1 MLSSHPASRARTP
14 AVKPARSLLTLLLSG
29 ILVVSLGGC
38 LGTAVESPSRSSAT
52 YTTLRVHLVA
62 APALIRAD
70 GCTAGLAEVTTYV
83 PLWGLALGI
92 LTFGIVVPQWTVYS
106 CAEGG

>member
-1 MLSSHPASRARTP
+1 MLSSHPAGRVQTP
-14 AVKPARSLLTLLLSG
+14 GVKPARGLLTLLLSG
-29 ILVVSLGGC
+29 IVVVSLSGC
-38 LGTAVESPSRSSAT
+38 LGTAVESPSRSGAS

-70 GCTAGLAEVTTYV
+70 GCRAGLADVTTWV
-83 PLWGLALGI
+83 PLWGLAVGI

-106 CAEGG
+106 CVEGG